1 MMEFRIAD
9 TFTDSL
15 AKLNGNEQKAVKQTA
30 FDLQLD
36 PTSPGL
42 SFHKLDRAKDKNF
55 WSMRVSRDIRI
66 IVHKTKNSLLL
77 CYVDHHDDAY
87 IWAQKRKIEVHPK
100 TGAAQLVE
108 VRETVQEIKIPQYVE
123 APTQPEETKP
133 QPALFDK
140 YSDDDL
146 MGYGV
151 PEEWLG
157 DVKAANEDELLSL
170 VDHLPGEAAEALL
183 ELATGGVPTPSMA
196 ASTELN
202 PFEHPD
208 AQRRFKLFTDSDELE
223 QALNF
228 PWEKWAVFLHPDQRH
243 IVEHDF
249 NGPARVSGSA
259 GTGKTVVALHRAVS
273 LAKRN
278 PEAKVFV
285 TTFTPLLS
293 KQLDRKLSYLTGNNQ
308 QLAERIVVQSIDEFG
323 IALFE
328 KELGQPA
335 VPTQSMIKKLLVDA
349 SSKVAD
355 HKFTTRFLE
364 SEWHQVVDAW
374 QLDSWEAYRDV
385 ARLGRKTRLGENHRK
400 LLWEIFKGVREI
412 LDQRGL
418 ITISSIFG
426 RLAKE
431 SSSFSS
437 SLPDF
442 VVVDEAQD
450 ITVPQLRFLA
460 TSVGD
465 SPNRLFFAG
474 DLGQRIFQTPFSWK
488 SLGVDIRGRSRTLH
502 INYRT
507 SQQIREQ
514 ADRLLP
520 EAMSDVDGIR
530 ESRRGT
536 VSAFS
541 GPPPVVSVL
550 DTIEAEYGCISDW
563 LKELFAKNYLPE
575 EVCLIVRSDDEI
587 PRAQAAVKTAENE
600 SFVLDANSGPSEGM
614 VSVCT
619 MHMAKGL
626 EFRAVAVVACDDE
639 IVPLQSRMESIADN
653 ADLEDV
659 YETERHL
666 LYVACTRARDQLLV
680 TGVEPASEFLDDL
693 LGC

>member
-1 MMEFRIAD
+1 M
-9 TFTDSL
+9 
-15 AKLNGNEQKAVKQTA
+15 
-30 FDLQLD
+30 
-36 PTSPGL
+36 
-42 SFHKLDRAKDKNF
+42 
-55 WSMRVSRDIRI
+55 
-66 IVHKTKNSLLL
+66 
-77 CYVDHHDDAY
+77 
-87 IWAQKRKIEVHPK
+87 
-100 TGAAQLVE
+100 
-108 VRETVQEIKIPQYVE
+108 
-123 APTQPEETKP
+123 
-133 QPALFDK
+133 
-140 YSDDDL
+140 
-146 MGYGV
+146 
-151 PEEWLG
+151 
-157 DVKAANEDELLSL
+157 
-170 VDHLPGEAAEALL
+170 
-183 ELATGGVPTPSMA
+183 
-196 ASTELN
+196 
-202 PFEHPD
+202 
-208 AQRRFKLFTDSDELE
+208 
-223 QALNF
+223 
-228 PWEKWAVFLHPDQRH
+228 
-243 IVEHDF
+243 
-249 NGPARVSGSA
+249 
-259 GTGKTVVALHRAVS
+259 
-273 LAKRN
+273 
-278 PEAKVFV
+278 
-285 TTFTPLLS
+285 
-293 KQLDRKLSYLTGNNQ
+293 
-308 QLAERIVVQSIDEFG
+308 
-323 IALFE
+323 
-328 KELGQPA
+328 
-335 VPTQSMIKKLLVDA
+335 
-349 SSKVAD
+349 
-355 HKFTTRFLE
+355 
-364 SEWHQVVDAW
+364 
-374 QLDSWEAYRDV
+374 
-385 ARLGRKTRLGENHRK
+385 
-400 LLWEIFKGVREI
+400 WEIFKGVREI

-626 EFRAVAVVACDDE
+626 EFRAVAVVACDEE